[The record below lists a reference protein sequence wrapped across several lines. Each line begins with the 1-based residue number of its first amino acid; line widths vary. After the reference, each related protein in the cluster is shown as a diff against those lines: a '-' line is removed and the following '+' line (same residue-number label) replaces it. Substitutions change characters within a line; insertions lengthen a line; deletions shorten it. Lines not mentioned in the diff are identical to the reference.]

1 RQLNKYTPSATPLV
15 TSVPDMMSQ
24 LKGTASVY
32 STLDVA
38 NGFWSILVHE
48 GSQYKFAFS
57 YKDKQYT
64 WVGLPQGFHNSPT
77 LFHQCMAN
85 ILQGVSNP
93 SAIIQYVDNILIQS
107 ETKEEH
113 YAILQEVLQLL
124 RKAGLKLNLSKAQ
137 LMERIPDSGKVTLV
151 QNLPRPHTVTALRS
165 FWGIV
170 GFCRDF
176 IEGHSEMAAPLY
188 EHLKGNP
195 GKEDMLEWNSQSH
208 EAFLKLKQ
216 ALLKAPALRSPDP
229 NLPFVVEVAISD
241 TSIISVLMQQVHALT
256 PVEKAFDQ
264 CTKQILGIHWVITHT
279 EYICGFNRI
288 IVRTPHSPVAL
299 LIKGQLMRVWDL
311 VGEREPN
318 TVAICKLAKLVAQK
332 GDPWEPLT
340 PPTVIVASLQPSL
353 TLDLF
358 RCQQLDP
365 QLGLL
370 RESILNRTPAP
381 EGFGPC
387 MGNIF
392 LHEDVLYHSQPLA
405 WVTPQQLWKPLILY
419 FHQVSGHTSP
429 VRVLEM
435 LQGCYWWPSM
445 KQVVEDCLQLCLV
458 CAQMNPLPRA
468 KQVQLGDPLVPHG
481 PWDALQ
487 IDYIG
492 PLPPAKG
499 GYKHILVVV
508 DIFTRW
514 VEAFPTRR
522 NDAFT
527 TAKVLWEQ
535 IFTWWGFPRRIES
548 DNGTHFTAE
557 VMQAMC
563 SMLGIQQA
571 FHIPYHPQS
580 SGMVERFSRTIKSE
594 TMIRSSPDWVQALP
608 GVLMVIRGTKI
619 RTTGYSPYE
628 LMTGRQ
634 MPL

>member
-1 RQLNKYTPSATPLV
+1 
-15 TSVPDMMSQ
+15 
-24 LKGTASVY
+24 
-32 STLDVA
+32 
-38 NGFWSILVHE
+38 
-48 GSQYKFAFS
+48 
-57 YKDKQYT
+57 
-64 WVGLPQGFHNSPT
+64 
-77 LFHQCMAN
+77 
-85 ILQGVSNP
+85 
-93 SAIIQYVDNILIQS
+93 
-107 ETKEEH
+107 
-113 YAILQEVLQLL
+113 
-124 RKAGLKLNLSKAQ
+124 
-137 LMERIPDSGKVTLV
+137 DSGKVTLV

-241 TSIISVLMQQVHALT
+241 TSIISVLMQQVHGKCVPVALT

-299 LIKGQLMRVWDL
+299 LIKGQVKGVSAQRWGRWLTELSMKSI
-311 VGEREPN
+311 
-318 TVAICKLAKLVAQK
+318 TVEQSATYQLAVMLLYEDQHVFVDGSRYYEEGTYHTGAACWALILNEQLLIACNPSDSAQK
-332 GDPWEPLT
+332 AE
-340 PPTVIVASLQPSL
+340 VIAVIAALKHFAGPMTLYSDSAWVCNSL
-353 TLDLF
+353 TEYSLVWQK
-358 RCQQLDP
+358 R
-365 QLGLL
+365 
-370 RESILNRTPAP
+370 
-381 EGFGPC
+381 GFC
-387 MGNIF
+387 TA
-392 LHEDVLYHSQPLA
+392 E
-405 WVTPQQLWKPLILY
+405 
-419 FHQVSGHTSP
+419 VSGHTSP

-580 SGMVERFSRTIKSE
+580 SGMVERFSRTIKSGLKKAILESTE

-628 LMTGRQ
+628 LMTGR
-634 MPL
+634 